1 MSIAAAMKKT
11 AAFFAVF
18 LLSSSAYAVIPTP
31 TLPAPP
37 PMPAPQISGV
47 KAAVLL
53 DVNTNQV
60 LLDQNG
66 QASYD
71 PSGLVKL
78 MTAYLL
84 YQAEQQKLL
93 HPDEKISVSV
103 QAWHAPGSSM
113 FIQPG
118 LPVTVD
124 ELTHGLLIDGG
135 NDAAIAIAQ
144 SVAGSTSGF
153 VDLMNREVAQL
164 GLQQTHF
171 VNPDGMPTP
180 GQRSTALDMAHLAR
194 ALLVKFPQ
202 VAAIAGQASYRYNNI
217 TQYNYNPLA
226 GQKGITGLGVGLAAA
241 NNWDLAVSAS
251 KDGRSLVAVILG
263 ASSRAVAGTDASAM
277 LHYGFHGWKQVQVFP
292 AEAVVARLHH
302 VDWSPET
309 LSVHT
314 LRAIQVAVPTPGSGK
329 ISSRFVPDPHLRAPI
344 AAGAAVGSLELL
356 AQGKVLKTEP
366 VFAANAV
373 TKAGW
378 FARLWHRV
386 RGAL

>member
-1 MSIAAAMKKT
+1 MKKT
-11 AAFFAVF
+11 ATFFAV
-18 LLSSSAYAVIPTP
+18 LLVSGSAYAVVPTP

-53 DVNTNQV
+53 DVNTDQV

-66 QASYD
+66 KTSYD

-84 YQAEQQKLL
+84 YQAEGQKMLQPNE
-93 HPDEKISVSV
+93 HITVSV
-103 QAWHAPGSSM
+103 DAWHAPGSRM

-124 ELTHGLLIDGG
+124 QLTHGLLIDGG

-144 SVAGSTSGF
+144 SVAGSVGGF
-153 VDLMNREVAQL
+153 VDLMNREAAAM
-164 GLQQTHF
+164 GLHQTHF

-180 GQRSTALDMAHLAR
+180 GQRSTALGMARLAR

-202 VAAIAGQASYRYNNI
+202 VAQIAGLASYQYNHI

-226 GQKGITGLGVGLAAA
+226 GQNGITGLGVGLASG

-251 KDGRSLVAVILG
+251 KDGRALVAVIFG

-277 LHYGFHGWKQVQVFP
+277 LHYGFHGWQQQQVYP
-292 AEAVVARLHH
+292 AGAVVAQVKRI
-302 VDWSPET
+302 DWSPET
-309 LSVHT
+309 LSVIT
-314 LRAIQVAVPTPGSGK
+314 PTAITVAIPRPSQGK
-329 ISSRFVPDPHLRAPI
+329 VEGRFVADPKLQVPLK
-344 AAGAAVGSLELL
+344 AGAQVGTLDLL
-356 AQGKVLKTEP
+356 WQGKVLKTEP
-366 VFAANAV
+366 VVAKNAV
-373 TKAGW
+373 AKAGW
-378 FARLWHRV
+378 FSRLWHRAQ
-386 RGAL
+386 GAL

>member
-1 MSIAAAMKKT
+1 MKKS
-11 AAFFAVF
+11 AAFFVF
-18 LLSSSAYAVIPTP
+18 FLVSGSAYAVVPTP
-31 TLPAPP
+31 SLPAPP
-37 PMPAPQISGV
+37 PMPAPQIGGV

-53 DVNTNQV
+53 DVNTDQI

-66 QASYD
+66 NTSYD

-84 YQAEQQKLL
+84 YQAEGQKMVQ
-93 HPDEKISVSV
+93 PDERISVSV
-103 QAWHAPGSSM
+103 DAWHAPGSRM

-124 ELTHGLLIDGG
+124 QLTHGLLIDGG

-144 SVAGSTSGF
+144 AVAGSVGGF
-153 VDLMNREVAQL
+153 VDLMNREAAGM
-164 GLQQTHF
+164 GLRQTHF

-180 GQRSTALDMAHLAR
+180 GQRSTAVDMARLAR

-202 VAAIAGQASYRYNNI
+202 VAKIAGEASYQYNHI

-226 GQKGITGLGVGLAAA
+226 GQKDITGLGVGLASA

-251 KDGRSLVAVILG
+251 KDGRGLVAVILG

-277 LHYGFHGWKQVQVFP
+277 LHYGFHGWQERQVYP
-292 AEAVVARLHH
+292 AGAIVAQLKR

-309 LSVHT
+309 LSVIT
-314 LRAIQVAVPTPGSGK
+314 PKTIQVVVPKPSQGK
-329 ISSRFVPDPHLRAPI
+329 VESRFVADPTLQAPLK
-344 AAGAAVGSLELL
+344 ANTQVGTLDLL
-356 AQGKVLKTEP
+356 WNGKVLKSEP
-366 VFAANAV
+366 VLAKNAV
-373 TKAGW
+373 AKAGW
-378 FARLWHRV
+378 FSRLWHRV
-386 RGAL
+386 RGSL